1 MHLRLGNVSWHLVGL
16 LVIGT
21 MSGAFL
27 GPVLLKQFS
36 KEKLEQVLPP
46 LLIVLTLVMGTMVIL
61 K

>member
-1 MHLRLGNVSWHLVGL
+1 MLVGISVTGFLMHLRLGNVSWHLVGL

-36 KEKLEQVLPP
+36 KEKL
-46 LLIVLTLVMGTMVIL
+46 
-61 K
+61 